1 MTPMFDV
8 AIVGGGMVGAT
19 LALALGQAG
28 KKVALLERQPAAVVS
43 EDSVFDLRISALNRR
58 SEKLLRGL
66 GVWDALLPSRLQAY
80 QSLLAFEAASTTN
93 QQAASASQLEFTAA
107 ELGESHLGHMVE
119 NIHLQQALW
128 QQLPE
133 TVQLFCPVTVYGY
146 QETAEQAVLHTS
158 SGDICA
164 KLLVAADGAQS
175 QLKQLAGIG
184 SSGWQYQQAC
194 MLVHVSTAAP
204 SSQQTWQQFT
214 EQGPRAYLPLPG
226 HEASLV
232 WYDDHL
238 RIQQLSKLSP
248 AQLAQEIRAHFPT
261 ALGDFTV
268 HKAGYF
274 PLTRS
279 HANHYV
285 KGRVVLCGDAAHT
298 INPLAGQ
305 GVNLGFADV
314 ECLAKLLNDNNRSL
328 ADALAHYETERRRA
342 NLLMMSAMD
351 LFYQVFKRPFA
362 PLRLARRMGLQLAA
376 NAGPL
381 KTLVGKYA
389 AGL

>member
-28 KKVALLERQPAAVVS
+28 QRVALLERQSAPALSA
-43 EDSVFDLRISALNRR
+43 DSAFDLRISALNRR
-58 SEKLLRGL
+58 SEALLQQL
-66 GVWDALLPSRLQAY
+66 GVWSALLPSRVQQY
-80 QSLLAFEAASTTN
+80 RSLLAFEDAH
-93 QQAASASQLEFTAA
+93 SQLAFTAA

-119 NIHLQQALW
+119 NLHLQQVLW
-128 QQLPE
+128 QLLPAN
-133 TVQLFCPVTVYGY
+133 VQRFCPVTLHSYS
-146 QETAEQAVLHTS
+146 EAADHAVLHTS
-158 SGDICA
+158 TGDIRA
-164 KLLVAADGAQS
+164 RLLVAADGAQS

-184 SSGWQYQQAC
+184 SHGWQYQQAC
-194 MLVHVSTAAP
+194 LLVHVSTTAP

-226 HEASLV
+226 HDASLV

-238 RIQQLSKLSP
+238 RVQQLAAMP
-248 AQLAQEIRAHFPT
+248 AAPLAAEIRQHFP
-261 ALGDFTV
+261 ALLGDFVV

-279 HANHYV
+279 QANQYA

-314 ECLAKLLNDNNRSL
+314 ALLVQLLTQTPAQSM
-328 ADALAHYETERRRA
+328 ADAAALSRLLAEYESSRRRA

-351 LFYQVFKRPFA
+351 LFYQVFKQ
-362 PLRLARRMGLQLAA
+362 PLSPIRLARRFGLQLAA

-381 KTLVGKYA
+381 KKLVGKYA